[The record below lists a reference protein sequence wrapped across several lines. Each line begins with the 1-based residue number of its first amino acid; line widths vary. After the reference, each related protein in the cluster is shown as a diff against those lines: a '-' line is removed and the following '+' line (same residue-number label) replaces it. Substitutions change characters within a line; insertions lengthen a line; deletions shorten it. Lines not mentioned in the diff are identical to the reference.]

1 MVENTGN
8 KYRTREAVVAAFV
21 LIALAFAVIVYGATD
36 TGFVGALSAFL
47 IVAGIGIA
55 VMSALFDST
64 PDKFG
69 PSEMIY
75 RLVFGILL
83 LAAGLAGL
91 MYKFDVSTYI
101 IVAVVII
108 IIAVL
113 GLCVALVNGKNSKY

>member
-21 LIALAFAVIVYGATD
+21 LIALALAVIVYGATD
-36 TGFVGALSAFL
+36 AGVTGSLAAFL

-75 RLVFGILL
+75 RLVVGVIIFAVGLVCLL
-83 LAAGLAGL
+83 FA
-91 MYKFDVSTYI
+91 FDVSTYV
-101 IVAVVII
+101 IVAVFII

-113 GLCVALVNGKNSKY
+113 GLCVALVNGKKSKY